1 MSSKAKIEQAIRLLM
16 EVMNGVPEAPMET
29 RPSAPRAQPTIA
41 AGSFRAKVKAS
52 SDIKTGENQR
62 GPWRSQGVK
71 LAWVE
76 DGRDVE
82 AWANTFD
89 DRVLRS
95 IASFNKGDSAEVRI
109 KKNQRGGYD
118 LLDIVDVHSGI
129 SSDEVPF

>member
-1 MSSKAKIEQAIRLLM
+1 MSSKAKLEQAIRLLM

-29 RPSAPRAQPTIA
+29 RPLSPRAQPTIA
-41 AGSFRAKVKAS
+41 AGSFRAKVKA
-52 SDIKTGENQR
+52 IGPMKEGENQR

-82 AWANTFD
+82 SWANTFD
-89 DRVLRS
+89 ERVLRQ
-95 IASFNKGDSAEVRI
+95 IAAFNKGDSAEVRV

-118 LLDIVDVHSGI
+118 LLDIADVHGGI
-129 SSDEVPF
+129 APEDVPF